1 MTDATVSTTSAAPAV
16 IVDIEATVKAEVAKL
31 LAAAKAEE
39 SAIVTKVKAF
49 VAAHYSKVIAV
60 AGGWLTAHF
69 GLIEAALKLI

>member
-1 MTDATVSTTSAAPAV
+1 MSDPIV
-16 IVDIEATVKAEVAKL
+16 VDIEATIKAEVAKAV
-31 LAAAKAEE
+31 AAAKAEE

-49 VAAHYSKVIAV
+49 IAKVKAFIAAHYSKVIAA